1 MYPWA
6 KVPVSIVFG
15 PFLSCK
21 ASLSSASQPPYSY
34 YVAYVLNVFT
44 TIHISITYEPGNEAV
59 SKDKWRRIIFDL
71 TSYSSLQTDLL
82 SPLAFLFAVIGLS
95 LLLTAACGSLYY
107 WGNYFVYYCVPL
119 PSSVKSWL
127 KTTLWRYQLVCNGLN
142 TTNFTI

>member
-1 MYPWA
+1 MVVKWSPELDFGTGSFRGLYPWV

-59 SKDKWRRIIFDL
+59 SKDK
-71 TSYSSLQTDLL
+71 
-82 SPLAFLFAVIGLS
+82 
-95 LLLTAACGSLYY
+95 
-107 WGNYFVYYCVPL
+107 
-119 PSSVKSWL
+119 
-127 KTTLWRYQLVCNGLN
+127 
-142 TTNFTI
+142 